1 MLIRETKRAV
11 DALGLTGQ
19 SVLVAASAGLDS
31 NALVHALLEITREKC
46 LKVSLGH
53 VNHGLRGDESE
64 ADQQAV
70 FELADRLGVPAFSR
84 RVEPEQL
91 RVGRSSRERP
101 TLQEAARTLRYRALR
116 EMAVEA
122 GCRHIATAHNMN
134 DQAETVLLRVF
145 RGSGPDGLGGIPE
158 RSSDGVVV
166 RPLLRVSRTE
176 IEAYAAE
183 RGFSWREDRS
193 NRSVA
198 YARNRLRLRWLPGL
212 AGDFNEQLLM
222 AVGNLAE
229 AQRRDSEWI
238 GALVEREAAARFTL
252 EGGWLRTRA
261 EGWDALPEGLARRLA
276 RWGLRRC
283 GGERDATRV
292 HLERMLGFLRTARP
306 GTRLELPGGT
316 RLERD
321 RNGFRLGP
329 IEPAGRGGCR

>member
-101 TLQEAARTLRYRALR
+101 TLQEAARTRRYRALR

-238 GALVEREAAARFTL
+238 GMLVEREAAARFTL

-261 EGWDALPEGLARRLA
+261 EGWDTLPEALARRLA

-292 HLERMLGFLRTARP
+292 HRERMLGFLRTARP